1 MFENIPVDKVGLTNT
16 RQSNFEYL
24 GSDMIEGGNEFGVG
38 TPYGKNGLSKQTCNV
53 RSCHTIKLSKMK
65 WLKASTIT
73 TFKGSAL
80 IRVGQTEQALGVI
93 EREYI
98 RHAHDGMCGPLSR
111 FLEGEMRNITR
122 ERKVRMLLNVLSCHL
137 ICSILLKVVCILRA
151 NLEILV

>member
-1 MFENIPVDKVGLTNT
+1 
-16 RQSNFEYL
+16 
-24 GSDMIEGGNEFGVG
+24 
-38 TPYGKNGLSKQTCNV
+38 
-53 RSCHTIKLSKMK
+53 MK

-122 ERKVRMLLNVLSCHL
+122 ERKVRMLLNVLSCHS
-137 ICSILLKVVCILRA
+137 ICSIGLKKNMMYRC
-151 NLEILV
+151 NTNQ

>member
-1 MFENIPVDKVGLTNT
+1 M
-16 RQSNFEYL
+16 
-24 GSDMIEGGNEFGVG
+24 
-38 TPYGKNGLSKQTCNV
+38 KQV
-53 RSCHTIKLSKMK
+53 
-65 WLKASTIT
+65 KAF